1 MILVLVSLPIK
12 KKKNVQSIPF
22 DLKYLVSLAVVHKTS
37 TEQHTILMICHLC
50 SLNSGEPPF
59 NFQNTPTSFHL
70 RATVPTVILEHSS
83 PSSCHGWL
91 LLIIYFSAQPW
102 DLLELNNLDLET
114 VGHLRKRM
122 SERTSRTWAVLGDVE
137 LCSTGH
143 HQEVVGL
150 GTLVNLIRRGT
161 SLRLKLKL
169 AQGAAVTHR
178 SQDRDGFWHGQY
190 SCLCLC

>member
-1 MILVLVSLPIK
+1 
-12 KKKNVQSIPF
+12 
-22 DLKYLVSLAVVHKTS
+22 
-37 TEQHTILMICHLC
+37 
-50 SLNSGEPPF
+50 
-59 NFQNTPTSFHL
+59 
-70 RATVPTVILEHSS
+70 
-83 PSSCHGWL
+83 
-91 LLIIYFSAQPW
+91 
-102 DLLELNNLDLET
+102 
-114 VGHLRKRM
+114 M